1 MTRHRCY
8 HWVNINVPE
17 YKIHFQKRTWPLS
30 GAAADARRGAVGRP
44 AAGHLLL
51 RREALPVR
59 VGRRVAHVRRDLV
72 PDLVAA
78 PALAR
83 EHLRRAKEREEEE
96 MWRW

>member
-51 RREALPVR
+51 RQVGEPPNIGVVTETLLPPNTYYYLVVR
-59 VGRRVAHVRRDLV
+59 TSRSL
-72 PDLVAA
+72 
-78 PALAR
+78 
-83 EHLRRAKEREEEE
+83 
-96 MWRW
+96 